1 MQPAAEAMTAALSQ
15 VEITAPAVPLVA
27 NVRASAVTE
36 PAQIR
41 QLLIEQVTGSVR
53 WRESVLY
60 MSGEGVR
67 EIWEIGAGKAL
78 SGMIRRVDREI
89 ACRAVGTAGDV
100 AAAAASLADG

>member
-1 MQPAAEAMTAALSQ
+1 
-15 VEITAPAVPLVA
+15 
-27 NVRASAVTE
+27 
-36 PAQIR
+36 
-41 QLLIEQVTGSVR
+41 
-53 WRESVLY
+53 

-89 ACRAVGTAGDV
+89 ACRAVGTADDV